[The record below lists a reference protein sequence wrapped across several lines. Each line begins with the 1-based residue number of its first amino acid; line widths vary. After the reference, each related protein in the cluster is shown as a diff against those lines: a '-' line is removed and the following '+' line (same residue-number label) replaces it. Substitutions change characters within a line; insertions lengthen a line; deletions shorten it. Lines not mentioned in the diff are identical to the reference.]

1 MTKLLII
8 LTALSSF
15 LTTLETKT
23 LSSDFTLT
31 IAADATQPLNQ
42 TGAITLNGDRFRLSF
57 LDIEAAYDGKTLYM
71 YQADT
76 DELTLSHPTEQELLE
91 TNPFLYAKALSTVCN
106 ITERQTS
113 NDQTLI
119 TLTPKDQSVGIQRF
133 ILTLDKN
140 QLPVRIEIKEGKK
153 TTTLTLRNAKYLTT
167 NDQRPTTND
176 QRPTTNYTLAPSA
189 KTFVNDLR

>member
-1 MTKLLII
+1 MKLLFVI

-42 TGAITLNGDRFRLSF
+42 TGSIVLNADRFRLSF
-57 LDIEAAYDGKTLYM
+57 LDIDAAYDGKTLYM

-91 TNPFLYAKALSTVCN
+91 TNPFLYAKALSSVCN

-133 ILTLDKN
+133 ILTLNKD

-153 TTTLTLRNAKYLTT
+153 TTTLILRNAKYTAE
-167 NDQRPTTND
+167 Q
-176 QRPTTNYTLAPSA
+176 QIYTLAPDK